1 MEICGVP
8 SQAAEVIA
16 TYPILVAAFSG
27 GQNEHLG
34 FGVSSQNSCLCRA
47 ERFQGETERVLRTN
61 LLHDIHMD
69 PVCTSLVHSRNL
81 SVKGQTIGIARHF

>member
-1 MEICGVP
+1 LSSYINVEGLSSFKIAFLDGASDRPYQDGYPPMEICGVP

-34 FGVSSQNSCLCRA
+34 FGVSSQN
-47 ERFQGETERVLRTN
+47 
-61 LLHDIHMD
+61 
-69 PVCTSLVHSRNL
+69 
-81 SVKGQTIGIARHF
+81 